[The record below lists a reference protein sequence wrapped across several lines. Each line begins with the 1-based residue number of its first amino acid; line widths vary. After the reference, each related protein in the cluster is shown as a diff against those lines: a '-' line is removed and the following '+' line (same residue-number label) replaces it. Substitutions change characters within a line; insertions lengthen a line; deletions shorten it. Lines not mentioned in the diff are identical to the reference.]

1 MILESNAVIHYLRFL
16 FSPLSL
22 LVLLVFCLVY
32 LGEAYA
38 GPSVRH
44 GLRQYRQHDM
54 HHGMG
59 HIGEGSCPQVRYTV
73 PAPNGF
79 LKLKNPLTAN
89 SKNIVAGESFFHT
102 DAQPTACKICH
113 GSVGNGMGMMAPG
126 LNPPPRN
133 FTCKETMKNISDGQ
147 MFWVIKNGSPGTGM
161 VAFKSLKDE
170 HIWQIILYL
179 RTLAK

>member
-1 MILESNAVIHYLRFL
+1 MPQIFKSLSHPLAFFILV
-16 FSPLSL
+16 
-22 LVLLVFCLVY
+22 VFALVY
-32 LGEAYA
+32 VGDAYS

-59 HIGEGSCPQVRYTV
+59 HVGKGSCPQVRYTAD
-73 PAPNGF
+73 APDKF
-79 LKLKNPLTAN
+79 LKLKNPLALN
-89 SKNIVAGESFFHT
+89 SKNLTAGESFFHT
-102 DAQPTACKICH
+102 DAQPTACKVCH

-133 FTCKETMKNISDGQ
+133 FTCTETMESIPDGQ
-147 MFWVIKNGSPGTGM
+147 MFWIIKNGSSGTGM
-161 VAFKSLKDE
+161 VAFKSLKDK
-170 HIWQIILYL
+170 HVWQIILYL

>member
-1 MILESNAVIHYLRFL
+1 MICFPRLLNH
-16 FSPLSL
+16 FSSAF
-22 LVLLVFCLVY
+22 VLLVFSFIYV
-32 LGEAYA
+32 GEAYS

-59 HIGEGSCPQVRYTV
+59 HVGKGSCPQVRYTV
-73 PAPNGF
+73 AAPDGF
-79 LKLKNPLTAN
+79 LKLKNPLKKS

-113 GSVGNGMGMMAPG
+113 GAVGNGMGMMAPG

-133 FTCKETMKNISDGQ
+133 FTCKETMKKISDGQ

-161 VAFKSLKDE
+161 VAFKSLQDE